1 MSWAMFLAN
10 PLIAIPITEIVKSTI
25 GTETRM
31 KSSGA
36 EPLERHNFIH
46 RLIENALERWSGCRP
61 H

>member
-1 MSWAMFLAN
+1 MFLAN
-10 PLIAIPITEIVKSTI
+10 PLIAMPITERVKSTI

-31 KSSGA
+31 KSNGA

-46 RLIENALERWSGCRP
+46 RLIENALESWRGCSP